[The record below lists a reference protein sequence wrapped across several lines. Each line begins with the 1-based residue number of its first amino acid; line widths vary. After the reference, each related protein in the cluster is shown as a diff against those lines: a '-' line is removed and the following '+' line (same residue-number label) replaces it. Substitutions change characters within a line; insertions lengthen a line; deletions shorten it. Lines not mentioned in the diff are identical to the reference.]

1 MVRTKVG
8 GLLVAVAGGFV
19 RRRLVTAVGLVTVL
33 ALAVVSC
40 GGSDDSS
47 GAGDVDDDAAA
58 TTTSVEDADGSLAP
72 EDLSLDGRIVFAR
85 AGGRFG
91 DETVFVAN
99 ADGTGEQQL
108 SELGSA
114 CCPWVSRDGSA
125 VLFAAS
131 ASGDRVTVESSA
143 LDGTGRAVR
152 PLPTDTM
159 NLGPGPFSP
168 DGTQV
173 AFEGFDSADPSLNG
187 IYVGDID
194 SGEQRQI
201 TQDGGIPGDWSPD
214 GALIVFFRG
223 PEGDPPA
230 PGSLFVVQPDGSGE
244 RRLTPEDVPVQCCF
258 GYRWSP
264 DGSRV
269 LFADADGVLW
279 TVSSD
284 GSGLSEL
291 FRDTEGRYAI
301 TPTWSPD
308 GSQVL
313 FALDPTPNPFAHP
326 ANGLYVIDAD
336 GSGLA
341 LLIGGDDF
349 KRTPSW
355 VP

>member
-1 MVRTKVG
+1 MVG
-8 GLLVAVAGGFV
+8 S
-19 RRRLVTAVGLVTVL
+19 VTVL
-33 ALAVVSC
+33 ALAAVSC

-47 GAGDVDDDAAA
+47 EAGDNVDT
-58 TTTSVEDADGSLAP
+58 TTTSVEEADGSTVP
-72 EDLSLDGRIVFAR
+72 DDLRLNGHIVFTR

-99 ADGTGEQQL
+99 TDGEQQL
-108 SELGSA
+108 SDLGSA
-114 CCPWVSRDGSA
+114 CCPWVSHDGST

-131 ASGDRVTVESSA
+131 APGDRVTVETLA
-143 LDGTGRAVR
+143 LDGTGHTVR
-152 PLPTDTM
+152 PLPTETM

-168 DGTQV
+168 DGSQV

-201 TQDGGIPGDWSPD
+201 THDGGIPGDWSPD
-214 GALIVFFRG
+214 GALILFFRG
-223 PEGDPPA
+223 PPGDPPA
-230 PGSLFVVQPDGSGE
+230 PGSLYVVQPDGSGE
-244 RRLTPEDVPVQCCF
+244 RRLTPENVPVQCCF

-264 DGSRV
+264 DGSRA

-279 TVSSD
+279 TISAD

-291 FRDTEGRYAI
+291 FKDTEGRYAI

-308 GSQVL
+308 GTQIL

-326 ANGLYVIDAD
+326 SNGLYIIDAD
-336 GSGLA
+336 GTGLT
-341 LLIGGDDF
+341 LVIGGDDF